1 VFWHKVRIKFTLK
14 KLYLTAP
21 KAANAIEL
29 IDYGR
34 DSADV
39 DNAHKIQVF
48 NRFLIDQLSSEGN
61 MFPLN
66 TAIVKR
72 PPVAESTSLL
82 PPVTQ
87 LMGIDGKN
95 VMTCMTC
102 KNTREKEGVTH
113 IVDLMY
119 PRKVCYLLLPRN

>member
-1 VFWHKVRIKFTLK
+1 MRREFG
-14 KLYLTAP
+14 LTYR

-39 DNAHKIQVF
+39 DYAHKIQVF

-61 MFPLN
+61 TFPSN
-66 TAIVKR
+66 TAVVRR
-72 PPVAESTSLL
+72 PPL
-82 PPVTQ
+82 PTAHGVNFPSPVTQ

-102 KNTREKEGVTH
+102 KKTREKEGITH

-119 PRKVCYLLLPRN
+119 PRKVCYSLLA

>member
-1 VFWHKVRIKFTLK
+1 MHQ
-14 KLYLTAP
+14 KLCLTSP

-39 DNAHKIQVF
+39 DYAHKIQVF

-61 MFPLN
+61 MFPSN

-72 PPVAESTSLL
+72 PPLPVAQGAGFP

-95 VMTCMTC
+95 VMTCMGC

-113 IVDLMY
+113 IVDLIY
-119 PRKVCYLLLPRN
+119 PRKVCYPLLS